1 MITTSF
7 KQAKAK
13 GKPIY
18 LNLKP
23 KTRSKAFQNLETF
36 CVNDDGSSRV
46 PDEEMKD
53 LQLFETSDADNAAI
67 MTINSCLGWIE
78 LDTSDV
84 VRDLKRLQYSAR
96 LELPELPEPKVFCIA
111 YRFVPEGE
119 LDMKTVVA
127 QANFFHVA
135 GFYQRQFKGNNW
147 RGKGVLVDF
156 SDLVP
161 LHETLW
167 SPQGHSCFEGWVRNA
182 KESHERWINGTLEYA

>member
-23 KTRSKAFQNLETF
+23 KTGSEALQNLKTF
-36 CVNDDGSSRV
+36 AVNDDGSSKV
-46 PDEEMKD
+46 PEEEMKD
-53 LQLFETSDADNAAI
+53 LQLFQTSDADDAAI
-67 MTINSCLGWIE
+67 MAINNCLGWTD

-84 VRDLKRLQYSAR
+84 LRDLKRLQCPA
-96 LELPELPEPKVFCIA
+96 LPKLPEPKVFCIA

-147 RGKGVLVDF
+147 RGRGVLVDF

-167 SPQGHSCFEGWVRNA
+167 SPQGYRCFEGWVQNA
-182 KESHERWINGTLEYA
+182 KGLYERWINGTLRFT